1 MSYWAGSDF
10 EIKFASA
17 CIFLKVVIRLDFGI
31 LVIITYLAV
40 SSAYQ
45 TISYIYIY
53 VVFNRGLVRHICIT
67 RQVSALV
74 HETAWA
80 SADLLSIRSLQ
91 TVFLK
96 FVSKYDNFLLITQ
109 SLYESVQTEQRLNA
123 MQSTLYMT
131 TIYLLY
137 AGWRWWHPEWSH
149 CSKATRY
156 GTI

>member
-1 MSYWAGSDF
+1 MYIFKSSNSAWFWNFGHYNLSGSF
-10 EIKFASA
+10 ICLPNYFIYQS
-17 CIFLKVVIRLDFGI
+17 IRLF
-31 LVIITYLAV
+31 
-40 SSAYQ
+40 S
-45 TISYIYIY
+45 IYIY
-53 VVFNRGLVRHICIT
+53 VVFNRGLVGHICIT

-91 TVFLK
+91 TVSLK
-96 FVSKYDNFLLITQ
+96 FVSKYDNFLLIIQ
-109 SLYESVQTEQRLNA
+109 SLDESVQTEQRLNA
-123 MQSTLYMT
+123 MQSTVYMT

-137 AGWRWWHPEWSH
+137 AGWRWWHSEWSH